1 MNIEFE
7 HLQDIDLNQN
17 SEERPFIQ
25 LEIPD
30 YTEYY
35 NQEEES
41 KEEEKELKR
50 VIIIDL

>member
-1 MNIEFE
+1 MNIKFE
-7 HLQDIDLNQN
+7 HLQNIDLNQN

-30 YTEYY
+30 YTTHY
-35 NQEEES
+35 NQEEEL
-41 KEEEKELKR
+41 KEEKELKR

>member
-7 HLQDIDLNQN
+7 HLQNIDLNQN
-17 SEERPFIQ
+17 NEERPFIQ

-30 YTEYY
+30 YTSYY

-41 KEEEKELKR
+41 KEEEKESKR